1 MAQSPFGGCLETEA
15 WLVSARWK
23 ARTWRES
30 LVLGID
36 VEMGFPKKNDERRR
50 IFDILEKERLLHR
63 GGCLSKSKSRQ
74 WSLDKSVLEVMYE
87 KRIGEG
93 LSAS

>member
-1 MAQSPFGGCLETEA
+1 
-15 WLVSARWK
+15 
-23 ARTWRES
+23 
-30 LVLGID
+30 
-36 VEMGFPKKNDERRR
+36 MGFPKKNDERRR

-63 GGCLSKSKSRQ
+63 DGYLSKSKSRQ